1 MRTYWVEED
10 TPGLP
15 LGVSV
20 SIELVGNVQ
29 YVTIHSRLHLT
40 KEKRL
45 PYCYGTSYS
54 VRGILLDSDFLK
66 YLEGYR

>member
-1 MRTYWVEED
+1 MRTYRVEEG

-20 SIELVGNVQ
+20 SIELVDDCQ
-29 YVTIHSRLHLT
+29 WVTIHSRLHIT

-45 PYCYGTSYS
+45 PHCYGTSYS